1 MPSIQEI
8 YAAINK
14 AEERGDERSVEI
26 LSNLFERQRRA
37 NLGLP
42 PLPTEEDG
50 SAKKEKTD
58 EEAGFL
64 ENVATG
70 LGSGFVGTTAT
81 AALGAA
87 TVLEEDTELK
97 ARRKI
102 LDLQEDFTPEG
113 GDKDSLTY
121 KLASGVGSLGAFA
134 STAILGKAALP
145 AAGVLALGAGAGEAS
160 ERARAYGASE
170 EERNA
175 ASLRGA
181 AIGTLEL
188 LPLGRLAKNL
198 DIPGLPDFLEKL
210 SGKVTPKTITGIR
223 TRLQRMAGTGVSEL
237 TQEATAAILQNLN
250 EAGYNPEQVMFDMGV
265 VEEGAIGGG
274 AGAIVQGVA
283 DVLNRKN
290 LRADKTIKDEV
301 DETQEEFDARQE
313 KSRAGRGDTQPDMF
327 SDELDDAEI
336 AELDKKQDDEGDLA
350 VELELEEALR
360 EEGPQ
365 QLDVEDA
372 IADDKELEALF
383 AEDDKKEELR
393 KASEVE
399 TRSAK
404 RDEEIQS
411 KTKLGRRVILNE
423 ILDAAPEKGSN
434 VRDVFRARLEEAG
447 YRDPE
452 PNAEE
457 TRTIKRFLDVKTA
470 KLEELPDLP
479 SDSDL
484 STLEAQVKE
493 KKDAREQVTTTPDA
507 ETTGD
512 SVPSSAGV
520 VGVERTESAKESGR
534 PKQGRLDDSE
544 RDTGRPAGREG
555 EQFSPLT
562 QKLYGILT
570 KTDDAGRE
578 SGLGI
583 LKAKLPKAQYAELE
597 RLITRK
603 DAEKATSA
611 LTQEKKSVIP
621 TFNTRTKK
629 FKYSGTGYKNF
640 AKNLSRAD
648 KTRLRNIAKKAAPAN
663 TPAAVQEVVSTYM
676 SFFASPEQAVYAA
689 MNDKINPTAKI
700 IQKAGSR
707 IDEKD
712 RATLELEQTF
722 AGRPLQTEL
731 SFSTDKELL
740 TALGKDSKKSVVIG
754 EVVLDWVNNNLDPQT
769 VKAIE
774 GIAKAEKV
782 TQKETEKQVRR
793 VADVEKKAKDPAS
806 AKEAKETKK
815 EKVRFVKKAKPKAKP
830 KAKAKPK
837 KDEKELAEIS
847 FNDSMDR
854 KDLDLTK
861 QSTYNSLLQ
870 TAQTSQNPKDNI
882 ARLVEATSKAKATKR
897 KAEDTQKEVDQ
908 AVKDIDARK
917 EQQKKTKKK
926 KKDYK
931 ETNTADVVAKVKA
944 KYKGL
949 QDKQIIG
956 ALRKAEEAGGSTGA
970 SKRVAEY
977 FDTATKEQIIEDAKE
992 YTAGTYYRG
1001 LDYKDLKIDAKNIAS
1016 LEGFVPATTLKL
1028 IEGGDLKG
1036 AVLDFAKTLSG
1047 QPASV
1052 ARAMANNLGNAK
1064 VDMRTTEQLGG
1075 VVGGRVKQGQLDV
1088 GNNTVSY
1095 NSDIPLTGHALLHE
1109 VAHAVTNSGL
1119 NNKSLP
1125 ATRQLTNIYNSV
1137 KKSLSGAYGTENV
1150 KEFVA
1155 EVMSNDK
1162 FRKELARLDIDG
1174 NNIPVLRLVFNAISN
1189 RLRALVGL
1197 STKPIERFDMDNLD
1211 SLTMA
1216 LVNTNLDRVGNDTIA
1231 MARTPNEILNLT
1243 VEIAKATDKYKG
1255 AIADNSWAASAYK
1268 FATETL
1274 PRKTREIYF
1283 KLHGGQSMGDMAR
1296 AAGFGTLGLQLDKAI
1311 TAQRGLQMDYE
1322 AKIEKVKKKYNK
1334 WARKNNKLKVILD
1347 SVIYN
1352 PEFGATIHQVDPT
1365 KPATAYSGEKL
1376 AIWKE
1381 QQKQWNKLDAEGKAL
1396 FTEMRDSYKDMYKQL
1411 LDAINTQVDTI
1422 VDGDKQAAI
1431 SIKKKLENKL
1441 LASGALDVYFPLVR
1455 QGDYRI
1461 SFNAQLENSY
1471 EQVFMMFANKAE
1483 RDAFAEELTNDKD
1496 VDSIETFEGDID
1508 VSRYDN
1514 APSSS
1519 FTNEV
1524 LEILNK
1530 ANVGAGVQEE
1540 VLKLFI
1546 DKLPETSFAK
1556 AFRRRKKTMGY
1567 IHDAGYALETKGS
1580 SLAIQTAKIKSSA
1593 KIKAIEKQIE
1603 AKADELIKKDPD
1615 VREVRNVLRERAKFA
1630 RSGAKNKET
1639 ETIIKNFN
1647 QVAFLYTLGFNVSS
1661 AVVNLSQI
1669 PLVIVPFLSGR
1680 FGLSE
1685 SMDAFTS
1692 AGSMLGGNA
1701 NIKDYFDQEGT
1712 GYDSVFTLKPSEIKK
1727 IEDTAISK
1735 EQAAARIQQL
1745 KDLIPLIKEAN
1756 ANGQLYSM
1764 SFMDELGINEK
1775 SNLLDKVTHGSA
1787 IFFNAAE
1794 RFNRQ
1799 STLIAT
1805 YNLVRKQ
1812 MVDKAKAGE
1821 RYYSEFDG
1829 KFIAPKT
1836 STAELR
1842 KFAAREALY
1851 LTQQT
1856 NGGAVLET
1864 APRLTQE
1871 GWGRVAGM
1879 YKSFGLQMYYTLF
1892 KTYKI
1897 MMANK
1902 FAKTPEGKE
1911 QRNVAF
1917 KQLVGIHM
1925 SALFFA
1931 GVSGVPLYGIV
1942 SSLVDMFFL
1951 DDDEDDVDT
1960 IVRKAIK
1967 EGPFKGVVSEVL
1979 GADVASRI
1987 KLTDLIINENRFSNN
2002 ESLEQGIGF
2011 YLGGPFLS
2019 TLNRFYRA
2027 AGDYSQENYHEMFEG
2042 ILPPALGNVKKALRY
2057 SMDDGIKT
2065 RREDYVMRDLS
2076 TGELVGKAFGFAPT
2090 EYTFRQAKNAR
2101 NKKVE
2106 NAIIDEA
2113 KELREKF
2120 FQATRR
2126 SDSSA
2131 VKDVL
2136 KDIAEFNKDHPLAAI
2151 SRDNLLQS
2159 VKRHFETSAKMVNG
2173 VTVNDKLRSDTE
2185 RSNENWSRG
2194 F

>member
-8 YAAINK
+8 YTAINK
-14 AEERGDERSVEI
+14 AEARGDKKSVEI
-26 LSNLFERQRRA
+26 LSGLFERQRRA
-37 NLGLP
+37 DMGLP
-42 PLPTEEDG
+42 PLPKEADG

-58 EEAGFL
+58 EEVGFL

-70 LGSGFVGTTAT
+70 IGSGFVGTTAT

-97 ARRKI
+97 ARKKI

-134 STAILGKAALP
+134 STALLGKAALP

-170 EERNA
+170 EERGA

-181 AIGTLEL
+181 GIGTLEL

-198 DIPGLPDFLEKL
+198 DIPGLPDFIEKL

-223 TRLQRMAGTGVSEL
+223 TRLQRMAATGVAEG

-250 EAGYNPEQVMFDMGV
+250 EAGYNPEQVMFEMGV
-265 VEEGAIGGG
+265 VEEGGIGGG
-274 AGAIVQGVA
+274 AGAIVQGIA
-283 DVLNRKN
+283 DILNRKN
-290 LRADKTIKDEV
+290 LRADVVVDDEV
-301 DETQEEFDARQE
+301 SDKEDEATEETVAEEPETKEPVE
-313 KSRAGRGDTQPDMF
+313 KK
-327 SDELDDAEI
+327 AE
-336 AELDKKQDDEGDLA
+336 EKKVSSKEKPKVEA
-350 VELELEEALR
+350 VESTEEQLEDILAIEEA
-360 EEGPQ
+360 
-365 QLDVEDA
+365 D
-372 IADDKELEALF
+372 
-383 AEDDKKEELR
+383 
-393 KASEVE
+393 
-399 TRSAK
+399 
-404 RDEEIQS
+404 
-411 KTKLGRRVILNE
+411 TK
-423 ILDAAPEKGSN
+423 EKG
-434 VRDVFRARLEEAG
+434 DV
-447 YRDPE
+447 
-452 PNAEE
+452 
-457 TRTIKRFLDVKTA
+457 
-470 KLEELPDLP
+470 
-479 SDSDL
+479 
-484 STLEAQVKE
+484 
-493 KKDAREQVTTTPDA
+493 REQVTTTPDA

-520 VGVERTESAKESGR
+520 VGVERTESAEESGR
-534 PKQGRLDDSE
+534 PEQGRLDDSK

-555 EQFSPLT
+555 ESFSPVVTRVYNSLLT
-562 QKLYGILT
+562 L
-570 KTDDAGRE
+570 DAEGRK
-578 SGLGI
+578 SGLAF
-583 LKAKLPKAQYAELE
+583 LKKEMPEAQYAELE
-597 RLITRK
+597 RRIALV
-603 DAEKATSA
+603 DANKPKSA
-611 LTQEKKSVIP
+611 AKEDTKSKVVP
-621 TFNTRTKK
+621 TFDKRTKK
-629 FKYSGTGYKNF
+629 FTYTQKPYKTF
-640 AKNLSRAD
+640 KKVIPKIDMLRLSA
-648 KTRLRNIAKKAAPAN
+648 IAKRKALPQ
-663 TPAAVQEVVSTYM
+663 TPKAVTEAVATYM
-676 SFFASPEQAVYAA
+676 SFFSSPVEALYAA
-689 MNDKINPTAKI
+689 VQDTVNPESNIVQRLETA
-700 IQKAGSR
+700 
-707 IDEKD
+707 DPD
-712 RATLELEQTF
+712 RATAELRKVFPKQ
-722 AGRPLQTEL
+722 ALKSKLDKSQDKDLQ
-731 SFSTDKELL
+731 K
-740 TALGKDSKKSVVIG
+740 AMGKTKGEVNIG
-754 EVVLDWVNNNLDPQT
+754 EVVLDWASKNLESSTMDT
-769 VKAIE
+769 IRDLE
-774 GIAKAEKV
+774 GVISREVEAAAA
-782 TQKETEKQVRR
+782 QVRR
-793 VADVEKKAKDPAS
+793 VANAEEAAAKKAKKQGL
-806 AKEAKETKK
+806 KEDTPEYNK
-815 EKVRFVKKAKPKAKP
+815 FVKDAVSETPVAAEQPTEQVDAIQEKAADVKDAKVEVVTEPKAKP
-830 KAKAKPK
+830 KVKAKPK

-847 FNDSMDR
+847 FKDSMAR

-861 QSTYNSLLQ
+861 QSTFDSLLQ
-870 TAQTSQNPKDNI
+870 TAQTSQNPKDNE

-897 KAEDTQKEVDQ
+897 KAESEQKEVDQ

-931 ETNTADVVAKVKA
+931 ETKTAEVVAKVKA
-944 KYKGL
+944 KHKGL

-956 ALRKAEEAGGSTGA
+956 AMRKAEEAGGSTGA

-1028 IEGGDLKG
+1028 IENGDLKG

-1088 GNNTVSY
+1088 DNNTVSY

-1109 VAHAVTNSGL
+1109 VAHVVTNSGL
-1119 NNKSLP
+1119 NNKLLP
-1125 ATRQLTNIYNSV
+1125 ATKQLNNIYNSV
-1137 KKSLSGAYGTENV
+1137 KGSLSGAYGTENV

-1162 FRKELARLDIDG
+1162 FRRELARLDVNG
-1174 NNIPVLRLVFNAISN
+1174 KNIPVLRLVFNAISN

-1197 STKPIERFDMDNLD
+1197 STKPIERLDMDNID
-1211 SLTMA
+1211 GLTMA

-1243 VEIAKATDKYKG
+1243 VEVAKATDKYKG

-1268 FATETL
+1268 FATETV

-1334 WARKNNKLKVILD
+1334 WARSNKKLKVILD

-1396 FTEMRDSYKDMYKQL
+1396 FTEMRDAYKDMYKQL

-1496 VDSIETFEGDID
+1496 VDSIQTFEGDID

-1593 KIKAIEKQIE
+1593 KIKGIEKQIE

-1685 SMDAFTS
+1685 SIDAFTS

-1712 GYDSVFTLKPSEIKK
+1712 GYEAVFTLKPSEIKK

-1821 RYYSEFDG
+1821 KYYSEFDG
-1829 KFIAPKT
+1829 KFIDPKT

-1851 LTQQT
+1851 ITQQT

-1931 GVSGVPLYGIV
+1931 GVSGIPIYGIV
-1942 SSLVDMFFL
+1942 RTVVDMFL
-1951 DDDEDDVDT
+1951 NDDDDDVDT

-1987 KLTDLIINENRFSNN
+1987 KLTDLIINENRFSNS

-2027 AGDYSQENYHEMFEG
+2027 AGDYSQGNYHEMFEG

-2065 RREDYVMRDLS
+2065 RREDYVLRDLS
-2076 TGELVGKAFGFAPT
+2076 TGELMGKAFGFAPT

-2106 NAIIDEA
+2106 NAVIA
-2113 KELREKF
+2113 KAVDLREKY
-2120 FQATRR
+2120 FQAVRR
-2126 SDSSA
+2126 SDPDA
-2131 VKDVL
+2131 IKDIIN
-2136 KDIAEFNKDHPLAAI
+2136 DIAEFNRDHPAAAI
-2151 SRDNLLQS
+2151 SNDQLNQS
-2159 VKRHFETSAKMVNG
+2159 VKRHFETSASMVNG
-2173 VTVNDKLRSDTE
+2173 VTVNDRLRNDIE

>member
-87 TVLEEDTELK
+87 TVLEEDNELK

-134 STAILGKAALP
+134 STALLGKAALP
-145 AAGVLALGAGAGEAS
+145 AAGALALGAGAGEAS

-170 EERNA
+170 EERGA

-188 LPLGRLAKNL
+188 IPLGRLAKNL
-198 DIPGLPDFLEKL
+198 DIPGLPDFIEKL

-283 DVLNRKN
+283 DLLNRKN
-290 LRADKTIKDEV
+290 LRADVVVDDEV
-301 DETQEEFDARQE
+301 SDKEDEATEETVAEESETKEPIE
-313 KSRAGRGDTQPDMF
+313 KK
-327 SDELDDAEI
+327 AE
-336 AELDKKQDDEGDLA
+336 EKKVSPKEKPKVESVESTEEQLEAILA
-350 VELELEEALR
+350 IEEEA
-360 EEGPQ
+360 
-365 QLDVEDA
+365 DA
-372 IADDKELEALF
+372 K
-383 AEDDKKEELR
+383 
-393 KASEVE
+393 
-399 TRSAK
+399 
-404 RDEEIQS
+404 
-411 KTKLGRRVILNE
+411 
-423 ILDAAPEKGSN
+423 EKG
-434 VRDVFRARLEEAG
+434 DV
-447 YRDPE
+447 
-452 PNAEE
+452 
-457 TRTIKRFLDVKTA
+457 
-470 KLEELPDLP
+470 
-479 SDSDL
+479 
-484 STLEAQVKE
+484 
-493 KKDAREQVTTTPDA
+493 REQVTGTPDT

-520 VGVERTESAKESGR
+520 VGDERAESADESGR
-534 PKQGRLDDSE
+534 PVKGGLDDSK
-544 RDTGRPAGREG
+544 RDTGRPAGRKG

-570 KTDDAGRE
+570 KTDGAGRE

-629 FKYSGTGYKNF
+629 FKYSGANYKKF
-640 AKNLSRAD
+640 SKNLSRAD

-663 TPAAVQEVVSTYM
+663 TPAAVQEVVATYM

-700 IQKAGSR
+700 IQNTK
-707 IDEKD
+707 KD
-712 RATLELEQTF
+712 RSTLELSQTF
-722 AGRPLQTEL
+722 GKDRKLQKEL
-731 SFSTDKELL
+731 SYTEDKQLLKEL
-740 TALGKDSKKSVVIG
+740 GVSDKSVKIG
-754 EVVLDWVNNNLDPQT
+754 EVVMGWVNNNLDPQT
-769 VKAIE
+769 VKAID
-774 GIAKAEKV
+774 AFAETEQA
-782 TQKETEKQVRR
+782 TQKKTEKQVRR
-793 VADVEKKAKDPAS
+793 VANAEEAAANKAKEQGLKEDTPAYYDFIKS
-806 AKEAKETKK
+806 EVSDTPVAAEQPTEQVDAIQEKAADVKDAKVEVVTE
-815 EKVRFVKKAKPKAKP
+815 PKAKP
-830 KAKAKPK
+830 KVKAKPK

-847 FNDSMDR
+847 FNDSMAR

-861 QSTYNSLLQ
+861 QSTFDSLLQ
-870 TAQTSQNPKDNI
+870 TAQTSQNPKDNE

-897 KAEDTQKEVDQ
+897 KAESEQKEVDQ

-917 EQQKKTKKK
+917 EQQKKTPKKK
-926 KKDYK
+926 KSYK
-931 ETNTADVVAKVKA
+931 ETKTAEVVAKVKA
-944 KYKGL
+944 TKPKYKTGADGKPVMVKPGFKGL
-949 QDKQIIG
+949 TDKQIIG
-956 ALRKAEEAGGSTGA
+956 AMRKAEEAGGSTGA

-1028 IEGGDLKG
+1028 IEDGDLKG

-1088 GNNTVSY
+1088 DNNTVSY

-1109 VAHAVTNSGL
+1109 VAHVVTNSGL
-1119 NNKSLP
+1119 NNKSHP

-1274 PRKTREIYF
+1274 PRKRREIYY
-1283 KLHGGQSMGDMAR
+1283 KLHGGQAMGDVAR

-1352 PEFGATIHQVDPT
+1352 PEFGATIYQVDPT

-1483 RDAFAEELTNDKD
+1483 RDAFAEDLTNDKD
-1496 VDSIETFEGDID
+1496 VDSIQTFEGDID

-1630 RSGAKNKET
+1630 RTGAKNKET
-1639 ETIIKNFN
+1639 EAVIKNFN

-1680 FGLSE
+1680 FGLSG
-1685 SMDAFTS
+1685 SIDAFTS

-1712 GYDSVFTLKPSEIKK
+1712 GYDAVFTLKPSEIKK

-1821 RYYSEFDG
+1821 KYYSEFDA
-1829 KFIAPKT
+1829 KFIDPKT

-1851 LTQQT
+1851 ITQQT

-1864 APRLTQE
+1864 APRLLQE

-1879 YKSFGLQMYYTLF
+1879 YKSFGLQMYYTLWKTTKMGLDKNF
-1892 KTYKI
+1892 KD
-1897 MMANK
+1897 
-1902 FAKTPEGKE
+1902 TPEGRE
-1911 QRNVAF
+1911 QKKIAI
-1917 KQLVGIHM
+1917 KQLIGIHM

-1942 SSLVDMFFL
+1942 SALVDMFLL

-2076 TGELVGKAFGFAPT
+2076 TGELVSKAFGFAPT